1 MYCRGLK
8 ETEGKQL
15 EYFWIRKKRLKTIPL
30 FRGWELIK
38 EETEKERSRRMFKL
52 NEHNRINKRNFGA
65 ITQNA
70 PKPPLPPRP
79 KVIKESRLEK
89 IIENIKEYD
98 KVKKKSAYVAG
109 AITGVEG
116 YKEKFAAA
124 KRELENQGYTVFNP
138 AELPQGLKYE
148 SYIKICKTIVEE
160 IDVVFMLDNWKSSVG
175 AEEEHI
181 HATKQGKIIL
191 YQEDGGCGYWKQEK

>member
-1 MYCRGLK
+1 M
-8 ETEGKQL
+8 

-30 FRGWELIK
+30 FRGWELIR
-38 EETEKERSRRMFKL
+38 EETDKERHKRMFKL
-52 NEHNRINKRNFGA
+52 NECNRINDRINESYFRT

-70 PKPPLPPRP
+70 PKPPLPPRF
-79 KVIKESRLEK
+79 KVTKESRLEQ

-98 KVKKKSAYVAG
+98 KMKKKSAYVAG

-116 YKEKFAAA
+116 YKEKFTAA
-124 KRELENQGYTVFNP
+124 KKELENQGYTVFNP

-148 SYIKICKTIVEE
+148 SYIKICKTVVEE
-160 IDVVFMLDNWKSSVG
+160 IDVVFMLDNWQGSIG

-181 HATKQGKIIL
+181 HATKHGKTIIYQGKTRDIKKEVE
-191 YQEDGGCGYWKQEK
+191 Q

>member
-1 MYCRGLK
+1 M
-8 ETEGKQL
+8 

-98 KVKKKSAYVAG
+98 KMKKKSAYVAG

-148 SYIKICKTIVEE
+148 SYIKICKAIVEE
-160 IDVVFMLDNWKSSVG
+160 IDVVFMLDNWQSSIG

-181 HATKQGKIIL
+181 HATKHGKTII
-191 YQEDGGCGYWKQEK
+191 YQEDGRCGYWKQEK